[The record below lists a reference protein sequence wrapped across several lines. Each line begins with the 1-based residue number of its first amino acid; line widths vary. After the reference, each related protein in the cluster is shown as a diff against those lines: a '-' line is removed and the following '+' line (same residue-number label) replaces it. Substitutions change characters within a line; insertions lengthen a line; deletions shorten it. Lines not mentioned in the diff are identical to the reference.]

1 MEILENGAKAK
12 DFAIL
17 YRTNAQSRLLEQ
29 ALLRRKLNYQL
40 IGGFRF
46 YQREEVKDILA
57 YLRLIHN
64 PTDDISFDRVVN
76 VPTRGLGDKSLEKVA
91 ELAKSREIPMLVAL
105 RAATEHDMLSKK
117 AKAGAKEF
125 LAIYDKLLAKSTG
138 PLLGVINCMLEETG
152 YIEYLTNR
160 KTETPDESIIGNINE
175 LRADA
180 AQVDSE
186 ANDDG
191 NALERFLEQVTLISD
206 VDGINDVENK
216 VTLMTLHSA
225 KGLEY
230 EHVYI
235 IAVEHDVLPHIR
247 SRDDPAQLEEER
259 RLLFVGITRAK
270 GHLQLSMAK
279 HRGFSSNRSGSPSQF
294 LMELPRAEMSIVD
307 MTNIDEF
314 DTSFMDEDDTGEGF
328 DEFEKASSKPKQRMV
343 SFLHDRPKKKGPKG
357 KAKAVT
363 ELEDVGKEL
372 ASIKAR
378 FTSQTLLSNP
388 AVLLSNET
396 EEGLPN
402 LAENDLGI
410 NEASAEHAEKLAEL
424 QKKLPAIGLK
434 TGKAFH
440 SITTV
445 DGVGVELFEAG
456 SIVRHPEYG
465 IGQVESVDG
474 HGIRRLA
481 RISFE
486 NGESKSFQLSKSSL
500 QLIEA

>member
-1 MEILENGAKAK
+1 
-12 DFAIL
+12 
-17 YRTNAQSRLLEQ
+17 
-29 ALLRRKLNYQL
+29 
-40 IGGFRF
+40 
-46 YQREEVKDILA
+46 
-57 YLRLIHN
+57 
-64 PTDDISFDRVVN
+64 
-76 VPTRGLGDKSLEKVA
+76 
-91 ELAKSREIPMLVAL
+91 
-105 RAATEHDMLSKK
+105 
-117 AKAGAKEF
+117 
-125 LAIYDKLLAKSTG
+125 
-138 PLLGVINCMLEETG
+138 
-152 YIEYLTNR
+152 
-160 KTETPDESIIGNINE
+160 
-175 LRADA
+175 
-180 AQVDSE
+180 
-186 ANDDG
+186 
-191 NALERFLEQVTLISD
+191 
-206 VDGINDVENK
+206 
-216 VTLMTLHSA
+216 
-225 KGLEY
+225 
-230 EHVYI
+230 
-235 IAVEHDVLPHIR
+235 VLPHIR

-396 EEGLPN
+396 EEEGLPN

>member
-1 MEILENGAKAK
+1 
-12 DFAIL
+12 
-17 YRTNAQSRLLEQ
+17 
-29 ALLRRKLNYQL
+29 
-40 IGGFRF
+40 
-46 YQREEVKDILA
+46 
-57 YLRLIHN
+57 LIHN

-294 LMELPRAEMSIVD
+294 VMELPRAEMSIVD

-328 DEFEKASSKPKQRMV
+328 DEFEKAPSKPKQRMV
-343 SFLHDRPKKKGPKG
+343 SFLHDVIESDRP
-357 KAKAVT
+357 
-363 ELEDVGKEL
+363 
-372 ASIKAR
+372 
-378 FTSQTLLSNP
+378 
-388 AVLLSNET
+388 
-396 EEGLPN
+396 
-402 LAENDLGI
+402 
-410 NEASAEHAEKLAEL
+410 
-424 QKKLPAIGLK
+424 
-434 TGKAFH
+434 
-440 SITTV
+440 
-445 DGVGVELFEAG
+445 
-456 SIVRHPEYG
+456 
-465 IGQVESVDG
+465 SV
-474 HGIRRLA
+474 
-481 RISFE
+481 
-486 NGESKSFQLSKSSL
+486 
-500 QLIEA
+500 

>member
-1 MEILENGAKAK
+1 
-12 DFAIL
+12 
-17 YRTNAQSRLLEQ
+17 
-29 ALLRRKLNYQL
+29 
-40 IGGFRF
+40 
-46 YQREEVKDILA
+46 
-57 YLRLIHN
+57 LRLIHN

-294 LMELPRAEMSIVD
+294 VMELPRAEMSIVD

-328 DEFEKASSKPKQRMV
+328 DEFEKAPSKPKQRMV

-363 ELEDVGKEL
+363 ELEDVGQEL

-388 AVLLSNET
+388 TVLLSNET
-396 EEGLPN
+396 EEDGLPN

-410 NEASAEHAEKLAEL
+410 NEVSAEHAEKLAEL

>member
-1 MEILENGAKAK
+1 
-12 DFAIL
+12 
-17 YRTNAQSRLLEQ
+17 
-29 ALLRRKLNYQL
+29 
-40 IGGFRF
+40 
-46 YQREEVKDILA
+46 
-57 YLRLIHN
+57 
-64 PTDDISFDRVVN
+64 
-76 VPTRGLGDKSLEKVA
+76 
-91 ELAKSREIPMLVAL
+91 
-105 RAATEHDMLSKK
+105 
-117 AKAGAKEF
+117 
-125 LAIYDKLLAKSTG
+125 
-138 PLLGVINCMLEETG
+138 MLEETG

-160 KTETPDESIIGNINE
+160 KTETPDESIVGNINE

-180 AQVDSE
+180 AQIDSE
-186 ANDDG
+186 SNDDA

-230 EHVYI
+230 EFVYV

-247 SRDDPAQLEEER
+247 SRDDPSQLEEER

-270 GHLQLSMAK
+270 SHLQLSMAK
-279 HRGFSSNRSGSPSQF
+279 RRGFSSNRQGIASQF
-294 LMELPRAEMSIVD
+294 VMELPRAEMTIVD

-314 DTSFMDEDDTGEGF
+314 DTSFMDEGDAADGF
-328 DEFEKASSKPKQRMV
+328 DEFADFNDAASKPKSPTV

-357 KAKAVT
+357 KAKV
-363 ELEDVGKEL
+363 ESDLDEVGQEL
-372 ASIKAR
+372 ASLKAR
-378 FTSQTLLSNP
+378 LTSNKQLSNST
-388 AVLLSNET
+388 VLLSNERDEGSAT
-396 EEGLPN
+396 EF
-402 LAENDLGI
+402 AENDLGI
-410 NEASAEHAEKLAEL
+410 DDAAGEHAARLVEL
-424 QKKLPAIGLK
+424 QKMLPAIGLK
-434 TGKAFH
+434 TGKAFQ

-445 DGVGVELFEAG
+445 EGIGVELFEAG
-456 SIVRHPEYG
+456 SVVRHPEYG

>member
-1 MEILENGAKAK
+1 
-12 DFAIL
+12 
-17 YRTNAQSRLLEQ
+17 
-29 ALLRRKLNYQL
+29 
-40 IGGFRF
+40 
-46 YQREEVKDILA
+46 
-57 YLRLIHN
+57 
-64 PTDDISFDRVVN
+64 
-76 VPTRGLGDKSLEKVA
+76 
-91 ELAKSREIPMLVAL
+91 
-105 RAATEHDMLSKK
+105 
-117 AKAGAKEF
+117 
-125 LAIYDKLLAKSTG
+125 
-138 PLLGVINCMLEETG
+138 
-152 YIEYLTNR
+152 
-160 KTETPDESIIGNINE
+160 
-175 LRADA
+175 
-180 AQVDSE
+180 
-186 ANDDG
+186 
-191 NALERFLEQVTLISD
+191 
-206 VDGINDVENK
+206 
-216 VTLMTLHSA
+216 
-225 KGLEY
+225 
-230 EHVYI
+230 
-235 IAVEHDVLPHIR
+235 
-247 SRDDPAQLEEER
+247 
-259 RLLFVGITRAK
+259 
-270 GHLQLSMAK
+270 
-279 HRGFSSNRSGSPSQF
+279 
-294 LMELPRAEMSIVD
+294 
-307 MTNIDEF
+307 
-314 DTSFMDEDDTGEGF
+314 
-328 DEFEKASSKPKQRMV
+328 MV